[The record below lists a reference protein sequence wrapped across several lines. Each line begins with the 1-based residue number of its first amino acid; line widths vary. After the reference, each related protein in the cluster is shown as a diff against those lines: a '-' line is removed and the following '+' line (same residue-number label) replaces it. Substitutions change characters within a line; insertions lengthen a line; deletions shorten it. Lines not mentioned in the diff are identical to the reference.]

1 MKFWRYLRAIDSPS
15 AFTWQTWAVAYA
27 PSVSTAVLHDRNLYG
42 GTVLEWLLVAIVG
55 ALGAGAVLLLGHL
68 VPRDRHPLVVL
79 LAVFFLAGC
88 VRGIGVGWSADL
100 LGLVPDPQFGVR
112 ALSGGILGVF
122 WLSVATLIVDGFRR
136 HRVTRV
142 ELEELE
148 ERGESERRAAV
159 EDLARLNRRAQ
170 VDVAHQIREIA
181 DDLQRD
187 APAMTSA
194 ELAST
199 AERLHELSAYVVRPL
214 SHQAALTHASPAPRP
229 IRGRRRGYAT
239 IFRDAVTVDPFRPG
253 WTLALLLPS
262 ILMTAVRG
270 YGIVL
275 GALGALWIAGMA
287 ALVLTV
293 ADKTLRRHLRFIPP
307 VIRVVLVV
315 VVWFVAA
322 AASAMPVAI
331 ASARQLGPADA
342 WDVFGVPLFAYV
354 PVMCLGLAI
363 AGAITQAWALDE
375 DSRRS
380 RIEALTWQAQ
390 RLHQQVWAERTRLGR
405 FLHGS
410 IQSSLTSTALLIDTS
425 MAKGVDPAAVAE
437 RAYLRLRALLDSTE
451 ESDIPGLPVAAI
463 SQTLDRIA
471 QVWSRLA
478 EITID
483 VTESAERACTVD
495 ASAAEA
501 TIEIAREGIT
511 NAIRHGKADSV
522 LIRLDR
528 DSQGLTLLVVDNGSF
543 SAGTQSGLGTSM
555 LDSMCTTW
563 SRERSN
569 TGGTT
574 LSCRIPCAAVP
585 AVVGPRA

>member
-1 MKFWRYLRAIDSPS
+1 MKLWRYLRTIDSPS

-55 ALGAGAVLLLGHL
+55 ALGAGAVLLLAHL
-68 VPRDRHPLVVL
+68 VLRERHPIAGL
-79 LAVFFLAGC
+79 LGIFFLAGC

-100 LGLVPDPQFGVR
+100 LGLVPDPQFVVR

-136 HRVTRV
+136 HRATRM

-159 EDLARLNRRAQ
+159 EDLARLNTRAQ
-170 VDVAHQIREIA
+170 IDVAQQIAQIT
-181 DDLQRD
+181 DDLRQ
-187 APAMTSA
+187 
-194 ELAST
+194 EASDVTTAQLVAT
-199 AERLHELSAYVVRPL
+199 AERLHDLSAQVVRPL
-214 SHQAALTHASPAPRP
+214 SHQAALPETSPTPMP
-229 IRGRRRGYAT
+229 VTVRRRGYST

-293 ADKTLRRHLRFIPP
+293 ADRMLRQHLRHIPLM
-307 VIRVVLVV
+307 IRAVLVV
-315 VVWFVAA
+315 VVWFIAA

-342 WDVFGVPLFAYV
+342 WDVFGIPLFAYV

-380 RIEALTWQAQ
+380 RIETLAWQAQ

-410 IQSSLTSTALLIDTS
+410 VQSALTSTALFIDSSVSRGEDPSVICQQT
-425 MAKGVDPAAVAE
+425 ALRLEDALATTEAGVDQTTRV
-437 RAYLRLRALLDSTE
+437 DV
-451 ESDIPGLPVAAI
+451 SDVLARV
-463 SQTLDRIA
+463 A
-471 QVWSRLA
+471 QVWSRVANISL
-478 EITID
+478 D
-483 VTESAERACTVD
+483 VEDAAQQACELD
-495 ASAAEA
+495 SAAAESVV
-501 TIEIAREGIT
+501 EVVRDGIT
-511 NAIRHGKADSV
+511 NAIRHGGAQALQVTISLDSEHIVVVV
-522 LIRLDR
+522 LD
-528 DSQGLTLLVVDNGSF
+528 DGSF
-543 SAGTQSGLGTSM
+543 TSSTNKGLGTSI
-555 LDSMCTTW
+555 LDATCASW
-563 SRERSN
+563 SRERSAA
-569 TGGTT
+569 GGTVLT
-574 LSCRIPCAAVP
+574 CHINTRNDSLVAT
-585 AVVGPRA
+585 PRT

>member
-1 MKFWRYLRAIDSPS
+1 MKLWRYLRTIDSPS
-15 AFTWQTWAVAYA
+15 ALTWQTWAVAYA

-55 ALGAGAVLLLGHL
+55 ALGAGAVLLLAHL
-68 VPRDRHPLVVL
+68 VLRERHPIAGL
-79 LAVFFLAGC
+79 LGIFFLAGC

-100 LGLVPDPQFGVR
+100 LGLVPDPQFVVR

-136 HRVTRV
+136 HRATRM

-159 EDLARLNRRAQ
+159 EDLARLNTRAQ
-170 VDVAHQIREIA
+170 IDVAQQIAQIT
-181 DDLQRD
+181 DDLRQ
-187 APAMTSA
+187 
-194 ELAST
+194 EASDVTTAQLVAT
-199 AERLHELSAYVVRPL
+199 AERLHDLSAQVVRPL
-214 SHQAALTHASPAPRP
+214 SHQAALPETSPTPMP
-229 IRGRRRGYAT
+229 VTVRRRGYST

-293 ADKTLRRHLRFIPP
+293 ADRMLRQHLRHIPLM
-307 VIRVVLVV
+307 IRAVLVV
-315 VVWFVAA
+315 VVWFIAA

-342 WDVFGVPLFAYV
+342 WDVFGIPLFAYV

-380 RIEALTWQAQ
+380 RIETLAWQAQ

-410 IQSSLTSTALLIDTS
+410 VQSALTSTALFIDSSVSRGEDPSVICQQT
-425 MAKGVDPAAVAE
+425 ALRLEDALATTEAGVDQTTRV
-437 RAYLRLRALLDSTE
+437 DV
-451 ESDIPGLPVAAI
+451 SDVLARV
-463 SQTLDRIA
+463 A
-471 QVWSRLA
+471 QVWSRVANISL
-478 EITID
+478 D
-483 VTESAERACTVD
+483 VEDAAQQACELD
-495 ASAAEA
+495 SAAAESVV
-501 TIEIAREGIT
+501 EVVRDGIT
-511 NAIRHGKADSV
+511 NAIRHGGAQALQVTISLDSEHIVVVV
-522 LIRLDR
+522 LD
-528 DSQGLTLLVVDNGSF
+528 DGSF
-543 SAGTQSGLGTSM
+543 TSSTNKGLGTSI
-555 LDSMCTTW
+555 LDATCASW
-563 SRERSN
+563 SRERSAA
-569 TGGTT
+569 GGTVLT
-574 LSCRIPCAAVP
+574 CHINTRNDSLVAT
-585 AVVGPRA
+585 PRT